1 MQNINLTKS
10 IKFDDKVDELLVIS
24 IDDEIEKINDKDGY
38 RLEGNVIVA
47 GNVKILENEV
57 QFNEKIA
64 IDVFLGLNEINNI
77 DELKIIVK
85 DFTYDIKECDLCINI
100 SLDILGLRDINESFL
115 PEEDDEDIEEIID
128 YTERLELPDIKEEK
142 IIENIHVDENKK
154 SNNLLDS
161 VFSKRKFLSEV
172 SWRLHCV
179 RGETT
184 YEEIANIYKVDV
196 EKMKKLNNNE
206 DIMDGKLVFLPLK

>member
-142 IIENIHVDENKK
+142 IIENIHVYENKK